1 MSTAK
6 PTYVS
11 SSGTLASQPITSR
24 IRNWTGDYVTLVYLF
39 FETLITNL
47 SQIPPQDPRLWVPV
61 AALVAVLAAV
71 EEEEEEEEEGVEV
84 LLVVTVEVEEVE
96 AVDGEVIVEV
106 VS

>member
-39 FETLITNL
+39 FETLITV
-47 SQIPPQDPRLWVPV
+47 SSPQYIW
-61 AALVAVLAAV
+61 
-71 EEEEEEEEEGVEV
+71 
-84 LLVVTVEVEEVE
+84 LLY
-96 AVDGEVIVEV
+96 ADRI
-106 VS
+106 SP